1 MIKRTNV
8 IQNIGIHIQVLYM
21 WGIFVFIVLT
31 VQQLRNAALPFRGIA
46 TAALVD
52 SFIHYIVVLRNEIS
66 KVGKLHETGLSGA
79 WSSL

>member
-1 MIKRTNV
+1 
-8 IQNIGIHIQVLYM
+8 M
-21 WGIFVFIVLT
+21 WGIFVFIVFA

-46 TAALVD
+46 TTDLVD

-66 KVGKLHETGLSGA
+66 KVSKLHETGLSGA